1 MIGHKQPALEKHL
14 RTVVESSELSQIRT
28 RCTLTSIQE
37 DKDWVYVTY
46 IDSTGEERQVKS
58 RFLAAADGKTGFTRK
73 NYLEPKGIRL
83 DWAEQ

>member
-73 NYLEPKGIRL
+73 NYLEPKGIL
-83 DWAEQ
+83 LEWAEQ

>member
-14 RTVVESSELSQIRT
+14 RAVVESSELSKIRT
-28 RCTLTSIQE
+28 RCTLTSIHE
-37 DKDWVYVTY
+37 DKDWIYATY

-58 RFLAAADGKTGFTRK
+58 RFLAAADGKTGYTRK

-83 DWAEQ
+83 EWAEQ